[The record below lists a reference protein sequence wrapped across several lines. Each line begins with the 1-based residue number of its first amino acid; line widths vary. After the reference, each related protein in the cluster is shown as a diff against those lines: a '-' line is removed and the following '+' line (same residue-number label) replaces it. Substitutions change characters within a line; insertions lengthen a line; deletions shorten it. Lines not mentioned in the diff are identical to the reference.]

1 MLIFGKKV
9 RKMKAKSLIILI
21 SLLFSGCIIETDI
34 SNYRDNIPPSPP
46 KNIYSIT
53 GDNIVELYWQH
64 NSEKDLDGY
73 NIYRS
78 FFYYGRYE
86 FIGFTS
92 NNYFVDY
99 TARNGNTYYYALTAV
114 DYSGNESELSTDIVY
129 DTPRPEGYNQVIFDF
144 RRFPN
149 NSGYDFSNYSVVPY
163 NDDNCDMFFDN
174 DNGKYYMVVYDDTD
188 IQDMGYTNDLYEI
201 DKAPISGWSPTKD
214 VRLYVGHTYV
224 VWTYDNHFAK
234 FRVKYLSNERVVFDW
249 AYQLVEGNRELKISS
264 NLKTGQ
270 RDMKKQKTFDR
281 ISNRN

>member
-64 NSEKDLDGY
+64 NSEQDLDGY

-78 FFYYGRYE
+78 FSYYGRYE

-249 AYQLVEGNRELKISS
+249 AYQLVEGNRELKISP